1 MLYFNALKYN
11 ILKYISITMNT
22 SLVISSFYITYIFL
36 LTTSVITFIEALR
49 SPIPQV
55 RHILNLET
63 CISVIASYFYG
74 LFIEQINKSQKND
87 STKNDST
94 KNDLTKND
102 LTKDENRD
110 SVDDLPL
117 AKINTMRYSDWV
129 ITTPFML
136 LALSML
142 LGYENKIPVRFK
154 PFLLVLF
161 FNLLMLGFGYSGEIG
176 LLNRSLASFMGFIF
190 LFLTF
195 GTIWKLFMTSL
206 KATYQSK
213 LIFWLYLGLWSLYG
227 VFYHANEAIKLIGYN
242 MLDLTAKAFVGIFFW
257 LYLTKS
263 VIF

>member
-1 MLYFNALKYN
+1 
-11 ILKYISITMNT
+11 MNT
-22 SLVISSFYITYIFL
+22 SLVINSFYITYIFL
-36 LTTSVITFIEALR
+36 ITTSVITFIEALR

-74 LFIEQINKSQKND
+74 LFIEQINK
-87 STKNDST
+87 TKKYNHS
-94 KNDLTKND
+94 KNDLLEEKNH
-102 LTKDENRD
+102 D
-110 SVDDLPL
+110 SVDTLPL
-117 AKINTMRYSDWV
+117 EKINNMRYSDWI

-142 LGYENKIPVRFK
+142 LGYENKIPVKIK

-161 FNLLMLGFGYSGEIG
+161 FNLLMLGVGYSGEIG
-176 LLNRSLASFMGFIF
+176 LLNRNLASFMGFIF

-195 GTIWKLFMTSL
+195 GTIWRLFMTSI
-206 KATYQSK
+206 KTTYQSK

-242 MLDLTAKAFVGIFFW
+242 MLDLIAKAFVGIFFW

-263 VIF
+263 VMF

>member
-1 MLYFNALKYN
+1 
-11 ILKYISITMNT
+11 MNT
-22 SLVISSFYITYIFL
+22 SFVINSFYITYIFL
-36 LTTSVITFIEALR
+36 ITTSVITFIEALR

-63 CISVIASYFYG
+63 CISVIAGYFYG
-74 LFIEQINKSQKND
+74 LFIEQINK
-87 STKNDST
+87 TKNNNQSKKELVKD
-94 KNDLTKND
+94 KNIN
-102 LTKDENRD
+102 

-117 AKINTMRYSDWV
+117 EKINNMRYSDWV

-142 LGYENKIPVRFK
+142 LGYENKIQVKFK

-176 LLNRSLASFMGFIF
+176 LLNRTLANFIGFIF
-190 LFLTF
+190 FFLTF

-206 KATYQSK
+206 KVTYQSK
-213 LIFWLYLGLWSLYG
+213 FIFWLYVGLWSLYG
-227 VFYHANEAIKLIGYN
+227 VFYQTNEATKLIGYN
-242 MLDLTAKAFVGIFFW
+242 MLDLTTKAIVGILFW

>member
-1 MLYFNALKYN
+1 
-11 ILKYISITMNT
+11 MNT
-22 SLVISSFYITYIFL
+22 FLVINSFYITYIFL
-36 LTTSVITFIEALR
+36 ITTSVITFIEALR

-74 LFIEQINKSQKND
+74 LFIEQINK
-87 STKNDST
+87 TKKYNHS
-94 KNDLTKND
+94 KNDLLEEKNH
-102 LTKDENRD
+102 D
-110 SVDDLPL
+110 SVDTLPL
-117 AKINTMRYSDWV
+117 EKINNMRYSDWI

-142 LGYENKIPVRFK
+142 LGYENKIPVKIK

-176 LLNRSLASFMGFIF
+176 LLNRNLASFMGFIF

-195 GTIWKLFMTSL
+195 GTIWRLFMTSI
-206 KATYQSK
+206 KTTYQSK

>member
-1 MLYFNALKYN
+1 
-11 ILKYISITMNT
+11 MNT
-22 SLVISSFYITYIFL
+22 SLVINSFYITYIFL
-36 LTTSVITFIEALR
+36 ITTSVITFIEALR

-63 CISVIASYFYG
+63 CISVIATYFYG
-74 LFIEQINKSQKND
+74 LFIEQINKTQKYNH
-87 STKNDST
+87 S
-94 KNDLTKND
+94 KNDLLKEKNH
-102 LTKDENRD
+102 D
-110 SVDDLPL
+110 SVDTLPL
-117 AKINTMRYSDWV
+117 EKINNMRYSDWI

-142 LGYENKIPVRFK
+142 LGYENKIPVKIK

-161 FNLLMLGFGYSGEIG
+161 FNLLMLGFGYSGETG
-176 LLNRSLASFMGFIF
+176 LLNKNLASFMGFIF

-195 GTIWKLFMTSL
+195 GTIWRLFMTSI
-206 KATYQSK
+206 KTTYQSK

-242 MLDLTAKAFVGIFFW
+242 MLDLIAKAFVGIFFW

-263 VIF
+263 VMF

>member
-1 MLYFNALKYN
+1 MK
-11 ILKYISITMNT
+11 T
-22 SLVISSFYITYIFL
+22 SLVTNSFYITYIFL
-36 LTTSVITFIEALR
+36 VTTTVITFIEALR

-74 LFIEQINKSQKND
+74 LFIEQINKSQKD
-87 STKNDST
+87 ESIKDKNHDP
-94 KNDLTKND
+94 
-102 LTKDENRD
+102 
-110 SVDDLPL
+110 VDDLPL

-136 LALSML
+136 LALSMV

-161 FNLLMLGFGYSGEIG
+161 SNLLMLGFGYSGEIG
-176 LLNRSLASFMGFIF
+176 LLNRNLASFMGFIF

-227 VFYHANEAIKLIGYN
+227 VFYHTNEATKLIGYN
-242 MLDLTAKAFVGIFFW
+242 ILDVIAKAFVGIFFW

-263 VIF
+263 VVF

>member
-1 MLYFNALKYN
+1 MK
-11 ILKYISITMNT
+11 T
-22 SLVISSFYITYIFL
+22 SLVINSFYITYIFL
-36 LTTSVITFIEALR
+36 ITTSVITFIEALR

-63 CISVIASYFYG
+63 CISIIASYFYG
-74 LFIEQINKSQKND
+74 LFIEQINK
-87 STKNDST
+87 TK
-94 KNDLTKND
+94 
-102 LTKDENRD
+102 KDESIKDESIKDDNAD
-110 SVDDLPL
+110 SVDNIPL
-117 AKINTMRYSDWV
+117 EKINNMRYSDWI

-154 PFLLVLF
+154 PFLLVLV

-176 LLNRSLASFMGFIF
+176 LLNRNLASFMGFIF
-190 LFLTF
+190 LFFTF
-195 GTIWKLFMTSL
+195 GTIWKLFMTGL
-206 KATYQSK
+206 KTTYQSK

-227 VFYHANEAIKLIGYN
+227 VFYHTNEATKMIGYN

-263 VIF
+263 VVF

>member
-1 MLYFNALKYN
+1 
-11 ILKYISITMNT
+11 MNT
-22 SLVISSFYITYIFL
+22 SLVINSFYITYIFL

-74 LFIEQINKSQKND
+74 LFIEQINK
-87 STKNDST
+87 TKKDEAI
-94 KNDLTKND
+94 
-102 LTKDENRD
+102 KDENID

-117 AKINTMRYSDWV
+117 AKINNMRYSDWI

-142 LGYENKIPVRFK
+142 LGYENKIPVKIK

-161 FNLLMLGFGYSGEIG
+161 FNLLMLGFGYSGETG
-176 LLNRSLASFMGFIF
+176 LLNRNLASFMGFIF

-195 GTIWKLFMTSL
+195 GTIWRLFMTSI
-206 KATYQSK
+206 KTTYQSK

-242 MLDLTAKAFVGIFFW
+242 MLDLTAKAFVGIIFW

>member
-1 MLYFNALKYN
+1 
-11 ILKYISITMNT
+11 MNT
-22 SLVISSFYITYIFL
+22 SLVINSFYITYIFL
-36 LTTSVITFIEALR
+36 ITTSVITFIEALR

-63 CISVIASYFYG
+63 CISVIATYFYG
-74 LFIEQINKSQKND
+74 LFIEQINKTQKYDLKKND
-87 STKNDST
+87 SEKNDSE
-94 KNDLTKND
+94 KNDQSKINLLKDKN
-102 LTKDENRD
+102 LD
-110 SVDDLPL
+110 SIEDLPL
-117 AKINTMRYSDWV
+117 KKINNMRYSDWI

-142 LGYENKIPVRFK
+142 LGYENKIPVRIK

-161 FNLLMLGFGYSGEIG
+161 FNLFMLGFGYSGEVG
-176 LLNRSLASFMGFIF
+176 LLNRGLASFMGFIF

-195 GTIWKLFMTSL
+195 GTIWRLFMTSI
-206 KATYQSK
+206 KTTYQSK

-227 VFYHANEAIKLIGYN
+227 VFYHANESTKLIGYN

>member
-1 MLYFNALKYN
+1 MK
-11 ILKYISITMNT
+11 T
-22 SLVISSFYITYIFL
+22 SLVINSFYITYIFL
-36 LTTSVITFIEALR
+36 ITTSVITFIEALR

-74 LFIEQINKSQKND
+74 LFIVEINKSQEAKKNE
-87 STKNDST
+87 KNEEDKKTSD
-94 KNDLTKND
+94 NSIASIPI
-102 LTKDENRD
+102 E
-110 SVDDLPL
+110 
-117 AKINTMRYSDWV
+117 KINTMRYSDWV

-142 LGYENKIPVRFK
+142 LGYENKIAVRFK

-176 LLNRSLASFMGFIF
+176 LLNKGLANFIGFIF
-190 LFLTF
+190 FFLTF
-195 GTIWKLFMTSL
+195 GTIWKLFMTCA

-213 LIFWLYLGLWSLYG
+213 IIFWLYLGLWSLYG
-227 VFYHANEAIKLIGYN
+227 VFYHANEATKMIGYN
-242 MLDLTAKAFVGIFFW
+242 MLDLIAKAFVGIFFW

>member
-1 MLYFNALKYN
+1 
-11 ILKYISITMNT
+11 MNT

-94 KNDLTKND
+94 KDESI
-102 LTKDENRD
+102 KDETND

-117 AKINTMRYSDWV
+117 AKINTMRYSDWI

-176 LLNRSLASFMGFIF
+176 LLNRNLASFMGFIF
-190 LFLTF
+190 LFFTF
-195 GTIWKLFMTSL
+195 GTIWKL
-206 KATYQSK
+206 
-213 LIFWLYLGLWSLYG
+213 
-227 VFYHANEAIKLIGYN
+227 
-242 MLDLTAKAFVGIFFW
+242 
-257 LYLTKS
+257 
-263 VIF
+263 

>member
-1 MLYFNALKYN
+1 
-11 ILKYISITMNT
+11 MNT
-22 SLVISSFYITYIFL
+22 SLVINSFYITYIFL

-74 LFIEQINKSQKND
+74 LFIEQINKTKKYNHSKNNLLEK
-87 STKNDST
+87 KNH
-94 KNDLTKND
+94 
-102 LTKDENRD
+102 D
-110 SVDDLPL
+110 SVDALPL
-117 AKINTMRYSDWV
+117 EKINNMRYFDWI

-142 LGYENKIPVRFK
+142 LGYENKVPVNIK

-161 FNLLMLGFGYSGEIG
+161 FNLLMLGFGYSGETG
-176 LLNRSLASFMGFIF
+176 LLNKNLASFMGFIF

-195 GTIWKLFMTSL
+195 GTIWRLFMTSI
-206 KATYQSK
+206 KITYQSK

-242 MLDLTAKAFVGIFFW
+242 MLDLIAKAFVGIFFW

>member
-1 MLYFNALKYN
+1 MK
-11 ILKYISITMNT
+11 TT
-22 SLVISSFYITYIFL
+22 LVINSFYITYIFL
-36 LTTSVITFIEALR
+36 ITTSVITFIEALR

-74 LFIEQINKSQKND
+74 LFIVEINKSQEDKKNEED
-87 STKNDST
+87 KKTSDNSITIIPI
-94 KNDLTKND
+94 
-102 LTKDENRD
+102 E
-110 SVDDLPL
+110 
-117 AKINTMRYSDWV
+117 KINTMRYSDWV

-136 LALSML
+136 LALSMV
-142 LGYENKIPVRFK
+142 LGYENKIAVRFK

-176 LLNRSLASFMGFIF
+176 LLSKGLANFIGFIF
-190 LFLTF
+190 FFLTF
-195 GTIWKLFMTSL
+195 GTIWKLFMTCS

-227 VFYHANEAIKLIGYN
+227 LFYHANEATKILGYN
-242 MLDLTAKAFVGIFFW
+242 MLDLIAKAFVGIFFW

>member
-1 MLYFNALKYN
+1 
-11 ILKYISITMNT
+11 MNT
-22 SLVISSFYITYIFL
+22 FLVINSFYITYIFL
-36 LTTSVITFIEALR
+36 ITTSVITFIEALR

-74 LFIEQINKSQKND
+74 LFIEQINK
-87 STKNDST
+87 TKKYNHS
-94 KNDLTKND
+94 KNDLLEEKNH
-102 LTKDENRD
+102 D
-110 SVDDLPL
+110 SVDTLPL
-117 AKINTMRYSDWV
+117 EKINNMRYSDWI

-142 LGYENKIPVRFK
+142 LGYENKIPVKIK

-161 FNLLMLGFGYSGEIG
+161 FNLLMLGFGYSGETG
-176 LLNRSLASFMGFIF
+176 LLNRNLASFMGFIF

-195 GTIWKLFMTSL
+195 GTIWRLFMTSI
-206 KATYQSK
+206 KTTYQSK

>member
-1 MLYFNALKYN
+1 
-11 ILKYISITMNT
+11 MNT

-94 KNDLTKND
+94 KNDS
-102 LTKDENRD
+102 TKDESIKDETND

-117 AKINTMRYSDWV
+117 AKINTMRYSDWI

-176 LLNRSLASFMGFIF
+176 LLNRNLASFMGFIF
-190 LFLTF
+190 LFFTF

-206 KATYQSK
+206 KTTYQSK

-227 VFYHANEAIKLIGYN
+227 VFYHTNEATKMIGYN

>member
-1 MLYFNALKYN
+1 MK
-11 ILKYISITMNT
+11 T
-22 SLVISSFYITYIFL
+22 SLVTNSFYITYIFL
-36 LTTSVITFIEALR
+36 VTTTVITFIEALR

-74 LFIEQINKSQKND
+74 LFIEQINKSQKD
-87 STKNDST
+87 ESIKDKNHDP
-94 KNDLTKND
+94 
-102 LTKDENRD
+102 
-110 SVDDLPL
+110 VDDLPL

-136 LALSML
+136 LALSMV

-161 FNLLMLGFGYSGEIG
+161 SNLLMLGFGYSGEIG
-176 LLNRSLASFMGFIF
+176 LLNRNLASFMGFIF

-213 LIFWLYLGLWSLYG
+213 LIFWLFLGLWSLYG
-227 VFYHANEAIKLIGYN
+227 VFYHANEATKLIGYN
-242 MLDLTAKAFVGIFFW
+242 ILDVIAKAFVGIFFW

-263 VIF
+263 VVF

>member
-1 MLYFNALKYN
+1 
-11 ILKYISITMNT
+11 MNT
-22 SLVISSFYITYIFL
+22 SLVINSFYITYIFL
-36 LTTSVITFIEALR
+36 ITTSVITFIEALR

-74 LFIEQINKSQKND
+74 LFIEQINK
-87 STKNDST
+87 TKKYNHS
-94 KNDLTKND
+94 KNDLLEEKNH
-102 LTKDENRD
+102 D
-110 SVDDLPL
+110 SVDTLPL
-117 AKINTMRYSDWV
+117 EKINNMRYSDWI

-142 LGYENKIPVRFK
+142 LGYENKIPVKIK

-161 FNLLMLGFGYSGEIG
+161 FNLLMLGFGYSGETG
-176 LLNRSLASFMGFIF
+176 LLNRNLASFMGFIF

-195 GTIWKLFMTSL
+195 GTIWRLFMTSI
-206 KATYQSK
+206 KTTYQSK

-242 MLDLTAKAFVGIFFW
+242 MLDLIAKAFVGIFFW

-263 VIF
+263 VMF

>member
-1 MLYFNALKYN
+1 
-11 ILKYISITMNT
+11 MNT

-36 LTTSVITFIEALR
+36 ITTSVITFIEALR

-74 LFIEQINKSQKND
+74 LFIEQINKSKKNESVKD
-87 STKNDST
+87 
-94 KNDLTKND
+94 D
-102 LTKDENRD
+102 LTKDENLD
-110 SVDDLPL
+110 SVDNIPL
-117 AKINTMRYSDWV
+117 EKINNMRYSDWV

-142 LGYENKIPVRFK
+142 LGYENKIAVRFK
-154 PFLLVLF
+154 SFILVLIS
-161 FNLLMLGFGYSGEIG
+161 NLFMLGFGYSGEIG
-176 LLNRSLASFMGFIF
+176 LLNRNLASFMGFLF
-190 LFLTF
+190 LLLTF
-195 GTIWKLFMTSL
+195 GIIWKLFMTCA

-227 VFYHANEAIKLIGYN
+227 VFYHTNEATKMIGYN
-242 MLDLTAKAFVGIFFW
+242 MLDLTAKAFVGILFW

>member
-1 MLYFNALKYN
+1 
-11 ILKYISITMNT
+11 MNT
-22 SLVISSFYITYIFL
+22 SLVINSFYITYIFL
-36 LTTSVITFIEALR
+36 ITTSVITFIEALR

-63 CISVIASYFYG
+63 CISVIATYFYG
-74 LFIEQINKSQKND
+74 LFIEQINKTQKYDLEKND
-87 STKNDST
+87 SEKNDSK
-94 KNDLTKND
+94 KNDQSKINLLKDKN
-102 LTKDENRD
+102 LD
-110 SVDDLPL
+110 SVEDLPL
-117 AKINTMRYSDWV
+117 KKINNMRYSDWI

-142 LGYENKIPVRFK
+142 LGYENKIPVKIK

-161 FNLLMLGFGYSGEIG
+161 FNLFMLGFGYSGEIG
-176 LLNRSLASFMGFIF
+176 LLNRGLASFMGFIF

-195 GTIWKLFMTSL
+195 GTIWRLFMTSI
-206 KATYQSK
+206 KTTYQSK

-227 VFYHANEAIKLIGYN
+227 VFYHANESTKLIGYN
-242 MLDLTAKAFVGIFFW
+242 MLDLIAKAFVGIFFW

>member
-1 MLYFNALKYN
+1 MKA
-11 ILKYISITMNT
+11 T
-22 SLVISSFYITYIFL
+22 LVINSFYITYIFL
-36 LTTSVITFIEALR
+36 ITTSVITFIEALR

-74 LFIEQINKSQKND
+74 LFIEQINKAQKDD
-87 STKNDST
+87 STKENFTTD
-94 KNDLTKND
+94 DY
-102 LTKDENRD
+102 TKDKNTD
-110 SVDDLPL
+110 SVDNIPL
-117 AKINTMRYSDWV
+117 EKINNMRYSDWV

-142 LGYENKIPVRFK
+142 LGYENKIAVRFK
-154 PFLLVLF
+154 SFIWVLIS
-161 FNLLMLGFGYSGEIG
+161 NLFMLGFGYSGEIG
-176 LLNRSLASFMGFIF
+176 LLNRNLASFMGFLF
-190 LFLTF
+190 LLLTF
-195 GTIWKLFMTSL
+195 GIIWKLFMTCA

-227 VFYHANEAIKLIGYN
+227 VFYHANEATKMIGYN

-263 VIF
+263 VVF